1 MSTGKTAATAKRVAS
16 KNWGSSVP
24 VMEYGYAARI
34 VGFNV
39 NKQGQPHLIVDIS
52 GIEYFSGRVQAIN
65 IAKREKAIVPFEAQ
79 HWAKGNT
86 WPLFA
91 RLVRDSVLSFDIMI
105 ARRGDLVQD
114 SEGEPIEGEHG
125 ELRRFGLEWNPE
137 TEEYEEKDV
146 ADTQYRIRNEQIMLS
161 EKADGLLDK
170 HDDTVN
176 AANAKARGGSV
187 VAAPAPSKEEMDEL
201 FDE

>member
-1 MSTGKTAATAKRVAS
+1 MPTGKTAATAKRVAS

-52 GIEYFSGRVQAIN
+52 GIEYFNGRVQAIN

-91 RLVRDSVLSFDIMI
+91 RLVRGSVLTFDIMI
-105 ARRGDLVQD
+105 AQRGDMVL
-114 SEGEPIEGEHG
+114 EGDVPVEGEHG
-125 ELRRFGLEWNPE
+125 ELLRYGLVWNPDMDD
-137 TEEYEEKDV
+137 YEEKDV
-146 ADTQYRIRNEQIMLS
+146 ADIQYRIRNEQIMLS
-161 EKADGLLDK
+161 EKADVMLDR

-176 AANAKARGGSV
+176 AANAKARGGSTI
-187 VAAPAPSKEEMDEL
+187 AAPAAPSKEEMDDL
-201 FDE
+201 FGE